1 MEFVLKGGRILAKY
15 KYLVTNKYG
24 KEKRGMMEASSKEN
38 AIEQLKNDGNVVLE
52 ISETANIANASW
64 NITIGNPVKKKD
76 ITIFCKQF
84 YSILTAG
91 VTVIDGLRM
100 VQDQTENKYLR
111 EGLYNVM
118 VSVEKGDSLADAMEM
133 EKKIF
138 PSLLIHMVAA
148 GEATGNLEVAF
159 DRICTQFDKDMKLAS
174 MVKSAMIYPIVVLV
188 VAIGVVIVLLTTV
201 IPNFQQTFEQMGED
215 LPGLTQAVIA
225 ASDFIVNN
233 LVIVLGSIVFLIL
246 FLSIGRK
253 TEPGKQLTSR
263 ISLKIPM
270 FRNFSVKNAAAKF
283 SMTMSTLIVSGVPLV
298 EALEIVGNVIE
309 NRVIRKA
316 IKDCREEVMQGI
328 PMSEPLEASEVFPQM
343 VHHMIRIGEET
354 GNTEAMLDKVAEYYE
369 QEVEAAT
376 KNLTTVMEPL
386 IIMVLAVC
394 VGGVV
399 GAIVMPMMSIYQMAG

>member
-1 MEFVLKGGRILAKY
+1 MAKY
-15 KYLVTNKYG
+15 KYLITNKYG
-24 KEKRGMMEASSKEN
+24 KEKRGMMEATSKES
-38 AIEQLKNDGNVVLE
+38 AIAQLKNDGSVVLE
-52 ISETANIANASW
+52 ISETASIANASW

-111 EGLYNVM
+111 EALYNVM

-188 VAIGVVIVLLTTV
+188 VAVGVVIVLLTTV

-309 NRVIRKA
+309 NRIIRKA
-316 IKDCREEVMQGI
+316 VKDCREEVMQGI
-328 PMSEPLEASEVFPQM
+328 PMSEPLEASKVFPPM
-343 VHHMIRIGEET
+343 VTHMLKIGEET
-354 GNTEAMLDKVAEYYE
+354 GTTEQMLDKVAEYYE
-369 QEVEAAT
+369 SEVEEAT
-376 KNLTTVMEPL
+376 KRLTTAMEPM
-386 IIMVLAVC
+386 IIVVLAVV

-399 GAIVMPMMSIYQMAG
+399 GAIMMPMLSIYQNAGKA

>member
-1 MEFVLKGGRILAKY
+1 MAKY
-15 KYLVTNKYG
+15 KYLITDKYG
-24 KEKRGMMEASSKEN
+24 KEKRGTMEAGSEEAAMTK
-38 AIEQLKNDGNVVLE
+38 LKNDGSVVLE
-52 ISETANIANASW
+52 LSESMDLSNASW

-111 EGLYNVM
+111 EALYNVM
-118 VSVEKGDSLADAMEM
+118 VSVEKGDSLADAMEA

-148 GEATGNLEVAF
+148 GEATGNLEIAF

-188 VAIGVVIVLLTTV
+188 VAVGVIIVLMTTV
-201 IPNFQQTFEQMGED
+201 IPNFQETFKSMDEE
-215 LPGLTQAVIA
+215 LPALTQLVIGV
-225 ASDFIVNN
+225 SDFIVNN
-233 LVIVLGSIVFLIL
+233 LVWVLGSLVFLII
-246 FLSIGRK
+246 FISVGRK

-263 ISLKIPM
+263 IALKIPM
-270 FRNFSVKNAAAKF
+270 FQNFSVKNAAAKF

-298 EALEIVGNVIE
+298 EALEIVANVIE

-328 PMSEPLEASEVFPQM
+328 PMSEPLEASRVFPPM
-343 VHHMIRIGEET
+343 VTHMMKIGEET
-354 GNTEAMLDKVAEYYE
+354 GTTEQMLDKVAEYYE
-369 QEVEAAT
+369 SEVEEAT
-376 KNLTTVMEPL
+376 KRLTSAMEPM
-386 IIMVLAVC
+386 IIVVLAVI

-399 GAIVMPMMSIYQMAG
+399 GAIMMPMLSIYQNAGKA

>member
-1 MEFVLKGGRILAKY
+1 MAKY
-15 KYLVTNKYG
+15 KYLITNKYG
-24 KEKRGMMEASSKEN
+24 KEKRGTMEATSKEN
-38 AIEQLKNDGNVVLE
+38 AIAKLKNDGSVVLE
-52 ISETANIANASW
+52 ISEMANIANASW

-76 ITIFCKQF
+76 ITVFCKQF

-91 VTVIDGLRM
+91 VTVVDGLRM

-111 EGLYNVM
+111 EALYNVT

-133 EKKIF
+133 EKKVF

-201 IPNFQQTFEQMGED
+201 IPNFQQTFDQMGEE
-215 LPGLTQAVIA
+215 LPALTQAVIA

-246 FLSIGRK
+246 FLSVGRK
-253 TEPGKQLTSR
+253 TEPGKQVTSR
-263 ISLKIPM
+263 IALKIPM

-298 EALEIVGNVIE
+298 DALDIVGNVIE
-309 NRVIRKA
+309 NRIIRKA
-316 IKDCREEVMQGI
+316 VKDCRDEVMQGI
-328 PMSEPLEASEVFPQM
+328 PMSEPLEASKVFPPM
-343 VHHMIRIGEET
+343 VTHMLKIGEET
-354 GNTEAMLDKVAEYYE
+354 GTTEQMLDKVAEYYE
-369 QEVEAAT
+369 SEVEDAT
-376 KNLTTVMEPL
+376 KRLTTAMEPM
-386 IIMVLAVC
+386 IIVVLAVV

-399 GAIVMPMMSIYQMAG
+399 GAIMMPMLSIYQNAGKA

>member
-1 MEFVLKGGRILAKY
+1 MAKY
-15 KYLVTNKYG
+15 KYLITDKYG
-24 KEKRGMMEASSKEN
+24 KEKRGTMEAGSEEAAMTK
-38 AIEQLKNDGNVVLE
+38 LKNDGSVVLE
-52 ISETANIANASW
+52 LSESMDLSNASW

-111 EGLYNVM
+111 TALYNVM
-118 VSVEKGDSLADAMEM
+118 VSVEKGDSLADAMEA

-148 GEATGNLEVAF
+148 GEATGNLEIAF

-188 VAIGVVIVLLTTV
+188 VAVGVIIVLMTTV
-201 IPNFQQTFEQMGED
+201 IPNFQETFKSMDEE
-215 LPGLTQAVIA
+215 LPALTQLVIGV
-225 ASDFIVNN
+225 SDFIVNN
-233 LVIVLGSIVFLIL
+233 LVWVLGSIVFLII
-246 FLSIGRK
+246 FISVGRK

-263 ISLKIPM
+263 IALKIPM
-270 FRNFSVKNAAAKF
+270 FQNFSVKNAAAKF

-309 NRVIRKA
+309 NRVIRRA

-328 PMSEPLEASEVFPQM
+328 PMSEPLEASRVFPPM
-343 VHHMIRIGEET
+343 VTHMMKIGEET
-354 GNTEAMLDKVAEYYE
+354 GTTEQMLDKVAEYYE
-369 QEVEAAT
+369 SEVEEAT
-376 KNLTTVMEPL
+376 KRLTSAMEPM
-386 IIMVLAVC
+386 IIVVLAVI

-399 GAIVMPMMSIYQMAG
+399 GAIMMPMLSIYQNAGKA